1 MDMDWTQAVT
11 IIGTNLAVIFGFVIF
26 LLGRMDSNKR
36 DTDHK
41 IESAQKDNNAKF
53 DRVLDLMD
61 ANQKENNAKFEK
73 MLGLIDSNQKENNI
87 KFEAINGKFDA
98 VNTRFNGLENRLTS
112 MESEIK
118 NVNQNLGQRIES
130 TNQRIDNT
138 NQRITDLKTDMNQ
151 RLSTIEGYL
160 VPKKVFHFEEPDH
173 KEDPE
178 EPKEN

>member
-1 MDMDWTQAVT
+1 MDWTQTLTILISVFGLFLVAVP
-11 IIGTNLAVIFGFVIF
+11 F
-26 LLGRMDSNKR
+26 LISRMDNKFEQLLNR
-36 DTDHK
+36 
-41 IESAQKDNNAKF
+41 
-53 DRVLDLMD
+53 MD
-61 ANQKENNAKFEK
+61 ANQKENNA
-73 MLGLIDSNQKENNI
+73 

-118 NVNQNLGQRIES
+118 SVNQNLGQRIES
-130 TNQRIDNT
+130 TNQRIENTNQRIEST
-138 NQRITDLKTDMNQ
+138 NQRITDFKTDMNQ

-173 KEDPE
+173 KD